1 MCNLW
6 WLWLIVGMVTGFV
19 LTMGLG
25 AVLMSGQT
33 SREEE
38 ERERLHH

>member
-6 WLWLIVGMVTGFV
+6 WGWLLFGM
-19 LTMGLG
+19 LIG
-25 AVLMSGQT
+25 AVLVMGWGLLAMGSLM

-38 ERERLHH
+38 ERERLDH

>member
-6 WLWLIVGMVTGFV
+6 WGWLLFGI
-19 LTMGLG
+19 LIG
-25 AVLMSGQT
+25 AVLIMGWGLLAMSSLM

-38 ERERLHH
+38 ERERLDH

>member
-6 WLWLIVGMVTGFV
+6 WGWLLFGMLIGFV
-19 LTMGLG
+19 VTMGLG
-25 AVLMSGQT
+25 AMLASSEM

-38 ERERLHH
+38 ERERLNH